1 MSTRWERSARLW
13 CRVVSSRESCAY
25 QSVQDRNPAQLRLC
39 TNQRVTR
46 IYQKLSYAS
55 SNWSI
60 HNCGEMRRSLQ
71 NPQLFRGIKTS
82 SKLSRLD
89 YMRDN
94 TTESA
99 QDHWSY
105 CTWDH
110 HVRHISTRSNKTN
123 SNTSFDLSEEQRS
136 NISLHC
142 TASVFL
148 FPSCPTSC
156 FYLSFYRNTHAALIC
171 MYCWSFATQLD
182 REAKVKLNSLM
193 PFIDEWKQH
202 ILLIH
207 PKMMYIN
214 LRAPHNAAWPFSIT
228 KVTKKG
234 KKFEMLIFP
243 TLWLQTNRQLL
254 QTVLVNWLI
263 FFYI

>member
-1 MSTRWERSARLW
+1 MVYS
-13 CRVVSSRESCAY
+13 
-25 QSVQDRNPAQLRLC
+25 
-39 TNQRVTR
+39 
-46 IYQKLSYAS
+46 
-55 SNWSI
+55 
-60 HNCGEMRRSLQ
+60 
-71 NPQLFRGIKTS
+71 
-82 SKLSRLD
+82 
-89 YMRDN
+89 
-94 TTESA
+94 
-99 QDHWSY
+99 
-105 CTWDH
+105 TWDH
-110 HVRHISTRSNKTN
+110 HARHISTRSNKTN
-123 SNTSFDLSEEQRS
+123 SNTSFDLSEELC

-182 REAKVKLNSLM
+182 MEAKVKLNSLM

-214 LRAPHNAAWPFSIT
+214 LRASHNAAWPFSIT

-234 KKFEMLIFP
+234 QSDAYRRLRCWFSQPFDCNQTHTETVQGNWFIFLHLKP
-243 TLWLQTNRQLL
+243 KNNYPKNKYQWRLYNECTVCIDNWWSTVGEYFQLFKY
-254 QTVLVNWLI
+254 T
-263 FFYI
+263 

>member
-1 MSTRWERSARLW
+1 
-13 CRVVSSRESCAY
+13 
-25 QSVQDRNPAQLRLC
+25 
-39 TNQRVTR
+39 
-46 IYQKLSYAS
+46 
-55 SNWSI
+55 
-60 HNCGEMRRSLQ
+60 
-71 NPQLFRGIKTS
+71 
-82 SKLSRLD
+82 
-89 YMRDN
+89 MRDN
-94 TTESA
+94 RTESA

-110 HVRHISTRSNKTN
+110 HVRHISTRSNETN

-148 FPSCPTSC
+148 SPSCPTSC

-263 FFYI
+263 FFLHLKPKNSCYYYWKIIIWKINISEDMRMNAPCALTSGEV